1 MLKIATYRYY
11 LNSKKFGNCLNYLTN
26 QLKENNYEYTLDKY
40 VSSDLNDIDSNE
52 KSIEAHLFD
61 FSAYH
66 QAIKDFRQ
74 SSEHDNHIYLF
85 LNDTFFTNWPYKLV
99 CKRLQ
104 TKLSQKMLSLGLP
117 IGMGRVERACSIHNA
132 ENISIVMATHF
143 FLLNKKSTDY
153 LFNLLEDLDNIENKI
168 SQEYWALI
176 REIHNQMYH
185 NRASK
190 DDKHAKHVGVMIE
203 HLLSQHIFNNGYLID
218 VFDTRLIKL
227 IYSFKMFFKKQLNYE

>member
-1 MLKIATYRYY
+1 MLKKIKQSKSEKALLLFVIILGILTLLSFITIKNKCLFVEKVN
-11 LNSKKFGNCLNYLTN
+11 LN
-26 QLKENNYEYTLDKY
+26 
-40 VSSDLNDIDSNE
+40 
-52 KSIEAHLFD
+52 
-61 FSAYH
+61 
-66 QAIKDFRQ
+66 
-74 SSEHDNHIYLF
+74 
-85 LNDTFFTNWPYKLV
+85 
-99 CKRLQ
+99 
-104 TKLSQKMLSLGLP
+104 KLSFN
-117 IGMGRVERACSIHNA
+117 NA
-132 ENISIVMATHF
+132 ENISIVMATDF

-185 NRASK
+185 NRTSK

-227 IYSFKMFFKKQLNYE
+227 IYSFKMFFQKAIKL

>member
-85 LNDTFFTNWPYKLV
+85 
-99 CKRLQ
+99 
-104 TKLSQKMLSLGLP
+104 
-117 IGMGRVERACSIHNA
+117 
-132 ENISIVMATHF
+132 
-143 FLLNKKSTDY
+143 
-153 LFNLLEDLDNIENKI
+153 
-168 SQEYWALI
+168 
-176 REIHNQMYH
+176 
-185 NRASK
+185 
-190 DDKHAKHVGVMIE
+190 
-203 HLLSQHIFNNGYLID
+203 
-218 VFDTRLIKL
+218 
-227 IYSFKMFFKKQLNYE
+227 